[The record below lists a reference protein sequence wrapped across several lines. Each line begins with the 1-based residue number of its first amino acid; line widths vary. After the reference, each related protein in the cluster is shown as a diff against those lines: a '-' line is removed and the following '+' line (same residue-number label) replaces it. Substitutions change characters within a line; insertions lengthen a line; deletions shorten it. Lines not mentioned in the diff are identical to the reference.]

1 MKSLDDLPEAGFLS
15 AVLGGS
21 NDGGEKRP
29 SGRNSPGRAASAEER
44 GDGGFPCPRGSTQ
57 PSARGDAPAAG
68 LTWEEFLKSEG
79 VEQCGAAARPRGRG
93 RPRKYPEVKER
104 NAGKVSGAAQ
114 RRSPAAPGGAGA
126 DGAGPSGGKT
136 DVRAAVDY
144 ILSLESRREYS
155 SEEIR
160 RKAESRFGSDAAEQ
174 ALAYSVS
181 KGYVSDGRFAKAF
194 AGSRIAALYGR
205 IRIVS
210 DLRNRGIDSG
220 LAEDVL
226 AELAPDW
233 RAMAHEAFR
242 KKFRGA
248 DMSDQK
254 ARMKACRY
262 LASRGF
268 SSSEAYAAI
277 GGDDF
282 ME

>member
-1 MKSLDDLPEAGFLS
+1 MP
-15 AVLGGS
+15 
-21 NDGGEKRP
+21 P
-29 SGRNSPGRAASAEER
+29 
-44 GDGGFPCPRGSTQ
+44 
-57 PSARGDAPAAG
+57 
-68 LTWEEFLKSEG
+68 
-79 VEQCGAAARPRGRG
+79 
-93 RPRKYPEVKER
+93 
-104 NAGKVSGAAQ
+104 
-114 RRSPAAPGGAGA
+114 
-126 DGAGPSGGKT
+126 

-194 AGSRIAALYGR
+194 VGSRIAALYGR

-233 RAMAHEAFR
+233 RAMAREAFR
-242 KKFRGA
+242 PNHMGLSVVRLASVDWTAKGGPVLYVTGA
-248 DMSDQK
+248 DMVDGTPIFDIKPYVPYSDSHPE
-254 ARMKACRY
+254 ARGGFTTRLADRTLRVDFPEACRSPRLHP
-262 LASRGF
+262 LAQEGHLALRFTMCYGQF
-268 SSSEAYAAI
+268 
-277 GGDDF
+277 G
-282 ME
+282 